1 MKIAH
6 SPGSEQILPNYSI
19 CLQQILQLK
28 QSSRKNFTS
37 FRKSNRSAECFTQD
51 DHFPKGWSLIY
62 RKLKSLIITYSNSNR
77 STCDYGE
84 QRNSGDR
91 GTVGTEERK
100 AQRNTGHRALRGWSL
115 IYRKLKSLIITYS
128 NSNRSTCDYGEQRN
142 SGDRGTVGT
151 EERKA
156 QRNTGHRG
164 TVGAEE
170 Q

>member
-1 MKIAH
+1 MGRENSKNRIE
-6 SPGSEQILPNYSI
+6 GTVNGEIKL
-19 CLQQILQLK
+19 LQ
-28 QSSRKNFTS
+28 
-37 FRKSNRSAECFTQD
+37 NRSKTAFEVKRRLYTTGKVEKIPF
-51 DHFPKGWSLIY
+51 FGWSLIY

-84 QRNSGDR
+84 
-91 GTVGTEERK
+91 K
-100 AQRNTGHRALRGWSL
+100 
-115 IYRKLKSLIITYS
+115 
-128 NSNRSTCDYGEQRN
+128 RN

-164 TVGAEE
+164 TVSAEK

>member
-1 MKIAH
+1 M
-6 SPGSEQILPNYSI
+6 S
-19 CLQQILQLK
+19 
-28 QSSRKNFTS
+28 SSREEFTHKQQNS
-37 FRKSNRSAECFTQD
+37 KTDVSVGFRR
-51 DHFPKGWSLIY
+51 PYL
-62 RKLKSLIITYSNSNR
+62 
-77 STCDYGE
+77 
-84 QRNSGDR
+84 
-91 GTVGTEERK
+91 
-100 AQRNTGHRALRGWSL
+100 GWSL

-164 TVGAEE
+164 TVSAEK

>member
-1 MKIAH
+1 MSLIDV
-6 SPGSEQILPNYSI
+6 SF
-19 CLQQILQLK
+19 LQLLGRGAFLPSGTLYIVFLRHESEAQGLSP
-28 QSSRKNFTS
+28 QS
-37 FRKSNRSAECFTQD
+37 
-51 DHFPKGWSLIY
+51 W
-62 RKLKSLIITYSNSNR
+62 
-77 STCDYGE
+77 
-84 QRNSGDR
+84 
-91 GTVGTEERK
+91 
-100 AQRNTGHRALRGWSL
+100 GWSL

-164 TVGAEE
+164 TVSAEE

>member
-1 MKIAH
+1 MIFLIVENLLFIHQCWAYFANGF
-6 SPGSEQILPNYSI
+6 SNNIGILEV
-19 CLQQILQLK
+19 
-28 QSSRKNFTS
+28 
-37 FRKSNRSAECFTQD
+37 FRNVVKDLTLDKR
-51 DHFPKGWSLIY
+51 
-62 RKLKSLIITYSNSNR
+62 
-77 STCDYGE
+77 
-84 QRNSGDR
+84 
-91 GTVGTEERK
+91 V
-100 AQRNTGHRALRGWSL
+100 GWSL

-164 TVGAEE
+164 TVSAEE